1 MKKLLIAV
9 LTAAVTATSANAAV
23 TVTSTPGSAT
33 YSGPTPTYNFDVGS
47 RPTTTGGAYIQN
59 DMTLDSRPLG
69 STGDFYSVT
78 PVNGPGTLSL
88 AGFGA
93 ISSLSFIW
101 GSVDSF
107 NVLNFLDSA
116 GRAIYSITGAELLGA
131 NATGAQELPTTNPLV
146 NFSFS
151 GADQNVAALQF
162 TSTDPSFNSSNYSFE
177 IDNLAISPVPEPA
190 TWGMM
195 MLGLG
200 IAGASLRRRRSTKVR
215 FAAA

>member
-9 LTAAVTATSANAAV
+9 LVAAGAGTSANAAV
-23 TVTSTPGSAT
+23 TVTSTPGNAI
-33 YSGPTPTYNFDVGS
+33 YSGPTPTYNFDAGS
-47 RPTTTGGAYIQN
+47 RPTTTGGSYIPY

-78 PVNGPGTLSL
+78 PVNGPGVLSL

-107 NVLNFLDSA
+107 NVLNFLNSA
-116 GRAIYSITGAELLGA
+116 GQAIYSITGSQLLGA
-131 NATGAQELPTTNPLV
+131 SATGAQEVPVTNPLV
-146 NFSFS
+146 TFTFT
-151 GADQNVAALQF
+151 GADQNVAALQL
-162 TSTDPSFNSSNYSFE
+162 TSTDPSPSSSNYSFE

-200 IAGASLRRRRSTKVR
+200 VAGASLRRRRSTRVN

>member
-1 MKKLLIAV
+1 MKKLVIAALIA
-9 LTAAVTATSANAAV
+9 TGTATSANAAV
-23 TVTSTPGSAT
+23 TVTSTPGNAT
-33 YSGPTPTYNFDVGS
+33 YSGPTPTYNFDAGS
-47 RPTTTGGAYIQN
+47 RPATSGGGYFDA
-59 DMTLDSRPLG
+59 DMTLNSRPLG
-69 STGDFYSVT
+69 STGSFYSVT
-78 PVNGPGTLSL
+78 PANGPGTLSL

-101 GSVDSF
+101 GSVDTF
-107 NVLNFLDSA
+107 NVLNFLNSA
-116 GRAIYSITGAELLGA
+116 GQTIYSITGAQLLGA

-146 NFSFS
+146 TFTFT
-151 GADQNVAALQF
+151 GADSNVAAMQL
-162 TSTDPSFNSSNYSFE
+162 TSTDPNPNSSNYSFE

-200 IAGASLRRRRSTKVR
+200 VAGASLRRRRSTKVR

>member
-1 MKKLLIAV
+1 MKTLMIAALIA
-9 LTAAVTATSANAAV
+9 AGTATSANAAV

-33 YSGPTPTYNFDVGS
+33 YAGPTPTFNFNVGS
-47 RPTTTGGAYIQN
+47 RPLTSGGSYIAS
-59 DMTLDSRPLG
+59 DLMLDSRPLG
-69 STGDFYSVT
+69 STGNFYSVS
-78 PVNGPGTLSL
+78 PNDGPGTLSL

-107 NVLNFLDSA
+107 NVLNFLNSA
-116 GRAIYSITGAELLGA
+116 GQAIYSITGSQLLGA
-131 NATGAQELPTTNPLV
+131 GATGNQDAATTNPLV
-146 NFSFS
+146 TFNFTGS
-151 GADQNVAALQF
+151 DRNVAALQL
-162 TSTDPSFNSSNYSFE
+162 TSSNPGANSSDYSFE

-200 IAGASLRRRRSTKVR
+200 IAGASLRRRRSNTVR
-215 FAAA
+215 LAAA